1 MKKLSFIRHA
11 KSDWASPLLSDHD
24 RILADRGKKAS
35 TTMRDFFET
44 KNKNFDIVYS
54 STALRAVETIE
65 IIKPSIKDTEIK
77 YKKDLYTFDDQ
88 ILLEFISK
96 INDETSSVL
105 IVGHNPA
112 IQETVL
118 RLSETD
124 QMSNLLNRVE
134 HKYPTAAFCTLTSS
148 IGKWAHTG
156 DTMFKLQEF
165 ICPKEL

>member
-1 MKKLSFIRHA
+1 MK
-11 KSDWASPLLSDHD
+11 
-24 RILADRGKKAS
+24 
-35 TTMRDFFET
+35 DFFVSS
-44 KNKNFDIVYS
+44 NKKFDIILS

-65 IIKPSIKDTEIK
+65 IIKPSIIDTEII
-77 YKKDLYTFDDQ
+77 YKKELYTFDDQ
-88 ILLEFISK
+88 IMLDFISK
-96 INDETSSVL
+96 INDDLSSVL

-124 QMSNLLNRVE
+124 QNSKLLNRVE

-148 IGKWAHTG
+148 IDKWTHAG
-156 DTMFKLQEF
+156 DTMFTLQEF

>member
-1 MKKLSFIRHA
+1 MK
-11 KSDWASPLLSDHD
+11 
-24 RILADRGKKAS
+24 
-35 TTMRDFFET
+35 DFFGT
-44 KNKNFDIVYS
+44 SNKKFDIVLS

-65 IIKPSIKDTEIK
+65 IIKPSIIDTEII
-77 YKKDLYTFDDQ
+77 YKKELYTFDDQ
-88 ILLEFISK
+88 IMLEFISK
-96 INDETSSVL
+96 ISDDLSSVL

-124 QMSNLLNRVE
+124 QNSNLLNRVE

-148 IGKWAHTG
+148 IDKWTHAG
-156 DTMFKLQEF
+156 DTMFTLQEF

>member
-11 KSDWASPLLSDHD
+11 KSDWASPLLADHD
-24 RILADRGKKAS
+24 RRLAERGQKAS
-35 TTMRDFFET
+35 AIMKDFFGT
-44 KNKNFDIVYS
+44 ANKNFDIVLS

-65 IIKPSIKDTEIK
+65 IIKPSIIDTEIL

-88 ILLEFISK
+88 IMLDFISK
-96 INDETSSVL
+96 INDNISSVL

-118 RLSETD
+118 RLAESD
-124 QMSNLLNRVE
+124 QKSNLLSRVE

-148 IGKWAHTG
+148 IDKWTHAG

>member
-1 MKKLSFIRHA
+1 MK
-11 KSDWASPLLSDHD
+11 
-24 RILADRGKKAS
+24 
-35 TTMRDFFET
+35 DFFET
-44 KNKNFDIVYS
+44 TNKNFDSVFS

-65 IIKPSIKDTEIK
+65 IIKPSIKDTEIM

-88 ILLEFISK
+88 MMLEFISK
-96 INDETSSVL
+96 ITDDLSSVL

-118 RLSETD
+118 RLSETN
-124 QMSNLLNRVE
+124 QKSNLLNRVE

-148 IGKWAHTG
+148 IEKWAHAS

>member
-1 MKKLSFIRHA
+1 
-11 KSDWASPLLSDHD
+11 
-24 RILADRGKKAS
+24 LADRGQKAS
-35 TTMRDFFET
+35 VIMKDFFVT
-44 KNKNFDIVYS
+44 TNKNFDIVLS

-65 IIKPSIKDTEIK
+65 IIKPSIIDAEIL

-88 ILLEFISK
+88 IMLDFISK
-96 INDETSSVL
+96 INDNISSVL

-118 RLSETD
+118 RLAESD
-124 QMSNLLNRVE
+124 QKSNLLTRVE

-148 IGKWAHTG
+148 IDKWTHSG

-165 ICPKEL
+165 ICPKDL

>member
-1 MKKLSFIRHA
+1 
-11 KSDWASPLLSDHD
+11 
-24 RILADRGKKAS
+24 
-35 TTMRDFFET
+35 MRDFFET
-44 KNKNFDIVYS
+44 TNKNFDIVYS

-77 YKKDLYTFDDQ
+77 YKKNLYTFDDH
-88 ILLEFISK
+88 IMVEFISK
-96 INDETSSVL
+96 ISDDISSIL

-124 QMSNLLNRVE
+124 QNSNLLNRVE
-134 HKYPTAAFCTLTSS
+134 HKYPTAAFCTLTSNIDS
-148 IGKWAHTG
+148 WTNTG
-156 DTMFKLQEF
+156 DTLFKLQEF

>member
-1 MKKLSFIRHA
+1 MKRLSFIRHA
-11 KSDWASPLLSDHD
+11 KSDWASPLLADHD
-24 RILADRGKKAS
+24 RRLAERGQKAS
-35 TTMRDFFET
+35 AIMKDFFGT
-44 KNKNFDIVYS
+44 SNKKFDIVLS

-77 YKKDLYTFDDQ
+77 YEKELYTFDDQ
-88 ILLEFISK
+88 IMLEFISK
-96 INDETSSVL
+96 ISDDLSSVL

-124 QMSNLLNRVE
+124 QNLNLLNRVE

-148 IGKWAHTG
+148 IDKWTHAG
-156 DTMFKLQEF
+156 DTMFTLQEF

>member
-11 KSDWASPLLSDHD
+11 KSDWTSPLLSDHD
-24 RILADRGKKAS
+24 RRLADRGQTAS
-35 TTMRDFFET
+35 VIMKDFFVT
-44 KNKNFDIVYS
+44 ANKNFDIVLS

-65 IIKPSIKDTEIK
+65 IIKPSIIDTEIL
-77 YKKDLYTFDDQ
+77 YKKELYTFDDQ
-88 ILLEFISK
+88 IMLNFISK
-96 INDETSSVL
+96 INDNISSVL

-118 RLSETD
+118 RLAESD
-124 QMSNLLNRVE
+124 QKSNLLTRVE

-148 IGKWAHTG
+148 IDKWTHSG

-165 ICPKEL
+165 ICPKDL